1 MTPKEE
7 KQRKIIDLPIWV
19 KKELAIEAIKQ
30 GFDGLKPFIE
40 HLLKTKAKELK
51 DR

>member
-1 MTPKEE
+1 MTTKEE

-40 HLLKTKAKELK
+40 HILNLKAKELK
-51 DR
+51 DS